1 MASTK
6 KLLSDQVEDRTGF
19 FQNMNKNS
27 DSFATVLYEG
37 KQF

>member
-19 FQNMNKNS
+19 FQNINKNS